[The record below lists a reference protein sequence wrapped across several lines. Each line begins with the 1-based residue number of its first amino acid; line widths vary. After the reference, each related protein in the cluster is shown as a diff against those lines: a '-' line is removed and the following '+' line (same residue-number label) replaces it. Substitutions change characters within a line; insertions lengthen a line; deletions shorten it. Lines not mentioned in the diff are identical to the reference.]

1 MKFNKSIEDFVAEN
15 YKDNPAMQEI
25 LMEEK
30 EKNEKRVRPVI
41 VRVVKERM
49 KQEIGKTTFTDSQ
62 GNEQEAPVI
71 KEQ

>member
-41 VRVVKERM
+41 VWVVKERM
-49 KQEIGKTTFTDSQ
+49 KLEIGKTTFTDSQ

>member
-1 MKFNKSIEDFVAEN
+1 MKFNISIEDFVVEN

>member
-1 MKFNKSIEDFVAEN
+1 
-15 YKDNPAMQEI
+15 MQEI

>member
-1 MKFNKSIEDFVAEN
+1 MKFNISIEDFVAEN